1 MVIINFH
8 LDSKYKKDLI
18 EFKIDKI
25 NEILKEYLYQLCGKL
40 IKEIIDTIVSEISV
54 TVLYTEKLYFNN
66 LRYYNPDEIGFI
78 LPNSIELV
86 SGFYLY

>member
-8 LDSKYKKDLI
+8 LDSMYKKDLI

-40 IKEIIDTIVSEISV
+40 IKEIIDTKIQ
-54 TVLYTEKLYFNN
+54 
-66 LRYYNPDEIGFI
+66 
-78 LPNSIELV
+78 
-86 SGFYLY
+86 

>member
-40 IKEIIDTIVSEISV
+40 IKEIIDTKIQ
-54 TVLYTEKLYFNN
+54 
-66 LRYYNPDEIGFI
+66 
-78 LPNSIELV
+78 
-86 SGFYLY
+86 

>member
-1 MVIINFH
+1 MVIINFY

-40 IKEIIDTIVSEISV
+40 IKEIIDTKIQ
-54 TVLYTEKLYFNN
+54 
-66 LRYYNPDEIGFI
+66 
-78 LPNSIELV
+78 
-86 SGFYLY
+86 